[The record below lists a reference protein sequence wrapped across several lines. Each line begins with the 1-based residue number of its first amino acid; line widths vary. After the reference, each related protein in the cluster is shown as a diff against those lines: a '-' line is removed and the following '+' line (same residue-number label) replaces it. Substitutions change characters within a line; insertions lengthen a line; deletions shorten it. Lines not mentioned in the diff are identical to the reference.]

1 MKKHI
6 KNGITI
12 IVLLCML
19 YFAYQFYQENNFNDF
34 IRKESNLYTAD
45 FKRDNNIKYSNQ
57 RSYKIATNEY
67 NDAMFSKEIQ
77 VNKNTPYKVSCMVK
91 TNQIQAEEQKTGIGA
106 QIAIP
111 DTTERSIALAGTN
124 DWQKIELIFNSK
136 NREKVEIGFRLGG
149 YLGKAK
155 GEVWFSDEIAYEV
168 FGEPE
173 DEDLNEKGEFGSL
186 SDGFFWAK
194 HQLIFRHHGDY
205 NVKNLENEYQEW
217 KNLDKKVKEDSFTH
231 ENFLLIYEWLRTHP
245 NFWKENVHRDRVFWE
260 TSHMNLNFM
269 DICPTSSET
278 SGKIEWWVEGGYH
291 VLDDTDV
298 LYVTTYYHD
307 IALDYI

>member
-1 MKKHI
+1 
-6 KNGITI
+6 
-12 IVLLCML
+12 
-19 YFAYQFYQENNFNDF
+19 
-34 IRKESNLYTAD
+34 
-45 FKRDNNIKYSNQ
+45 
-57 RSYKIATNEY
+57 
-67 NDAMFSKEIQ
+67 
-77 VNKNTPYKVSCMVK
+77 MV
-91 TNQIQAEEQKTGIGA
+91 
-106 QIAIP
+106 
-111 DTTERSIALAGTN
+111 
-124 DWQKIELIFNSK
+124 
-136 NREKVEIGFRLGG
+136 FR
-149 YLGKAK
+149 
-155 GEVWFSDEIAYEV
+155 EIAYGV